1 MWHLEHDNYYNYFS
15 FSLSLSLFLSNR
27 YKKGDCLS
35 FSRERLSLSLSTSF
49 FLFHLSFA
57 FSLLFDDQFFFLN
70 DKKKRRVYR
79 MKRARPSDP
88 RGQSACANI
97 ITKREKKKKQK
108 EKKKHVAEI
117 GVDFTLIYL
126 PRSSSIPF
134 TTEYK
139 IFSVAVLTTQGVVT
153 YTLRWK
159 NRIDEIR
166 FCARSFIKCARQLRK
181 KIPSLSLDCCSTSP
195 IFFYRIL
202 DSNLLRH

>member
-1 MWHLEHDNYYNYFS
+1 MTLRARQLLQLFFFLSLS
-15 FSLSLSLFLSNR
+15 FSLIDIKKEIAYRFLA
-27 YKKGDCLS
+27 KD
-35 FSRERLSLSLSTSF
+35 SLSLSTSF

-57 FSLLFDDQFFFLN
+57 FSLLFDDIFFFLN
-70 DKKKRRVYR
+70 DKKKTPSLSYETSSPFGSTRAIRVREY
-79 MKRARPSDP
+79 
-88 RGQSACANI
+88 NNE
-97 ITKREKKKKQK
+97 TREKKKTK

-126 PRSSSIPF
+126 PRSSSIPL

>member
-57 FSLLFDDQFFFLN
+57 FSLLFDDIFFFLN
-70 DKKKRRVYR
+70 DKKKTPSLSYETSSPFGSTRAIRV
-79 MKRARPSDP
+79 
-88 RGQSACANI
+88 
-97 ITKREKKKKQK
+97 REYNNETRKKKKTK

-181 KIPSLSLDCCSTSP
+181 KIPSLSLSIVVRRP
-195 IFFYRIL
+195 PFFL
-202 DSNLLRH
+202 SNSRF

>member
-1 MWHLEHDNYYNYFS
+1 
-15 FSLSLSLFLSNR
+15 
-27 YKKGDCLS
+27 
-35 FSRERLSLSLSTSF
+35 
-49 FLFHLSFA
+49 
-57 FSLLFDDQFFFLN
+57 
-70 DKKKRRVYR
+70 

-166 FCARSFIKCARQLRK
+166 FCARSFIKCARQLKK

-195 IFFYRIL
+195 IFSIKFSIL
-202 DSNLLRH
+202 IYCDTRPTRLIGKIAMNVYEDVESSNLEMETRGNFQRSFSLSLRSFRRIVRTLPRRVLHLKTRQKTKNITKKRETG

>member
-1 MWHLEHDNYYNYFS
+1 
-15 FSLSLSLFLSNR
+15 
-27 YKKGDCLS
+27 
-35 FSRERLSLSLSTSF
+35 
-49 FLFHLSFA
+49 
-57 FSLLFDDQFFFLN
+57 
-70 DKKKRRVYR
+70 

-126 PRSSSIPF
+126 PRSSSIPL

-166 FCARSFIKCARQLRK
+166 FCARSFIIKCARQLRK
-181 KIPSLSLDCCSTSP
+181 KIPSRVLSLPLDCCSTSP